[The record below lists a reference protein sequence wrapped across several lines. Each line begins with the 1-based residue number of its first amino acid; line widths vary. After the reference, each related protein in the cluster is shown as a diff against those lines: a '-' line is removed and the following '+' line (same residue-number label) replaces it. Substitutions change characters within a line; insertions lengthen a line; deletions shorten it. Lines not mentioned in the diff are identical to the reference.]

1 MNKAQIFF
9 TFREPHTLETLINQ
23 IGNSNINFQQ
33 KIISYATYKSQSFIK
48 YHNKYLDV
56 HNCQI
61 FTLPQYLPRYIF
73 VLINTKTNTNHPYLL
88 FFNLDDIYITFLIPF
103 GGDFKQAD
111 NITYWASLNEANKIE
126 LTAIYILLEKTIYI
140 RKLGIIE
147 SRQFSLIN
155 CSNISNCIKKMR
167 EIDNMR
173 IGVGEKQELRARYSE
188 YYLHKA
194 IDFLKYYFSLLE
206 NKNFDEAELFLK
218 GGDSKHFGKQRLNT
232 FFKNTK
238 SIIGHLEIFISIYKL
253 YHETRSML
261 FGKIRRNN

>member
-9 TFREPHTLETLINQ
+9 TFRESSTLESTINQ
-23 IGNSNINFQQ
+23 IPGTADYSQ
-33 KIISYATYKSQSFIK
+33 KIISYSTTKGQQFVK
-48 YHNKYLDV
+48 FHNKYLDV
-56 HNCQI
+56 RDCQL
-61 FTLPQYLPRYIF
+61 FTLQQYLPRYIF
-73 VLINTKTNTNHPYLL
+73 VLIQTKTNTNHPYLL

-103 GGDFKQAD
+103 GGDYKQAD
-111 NITYWASLNEANKIE
+111 SSTYWGALDEANQIE

-140 RKLGIIE
+140 RKLGIVD

-167 EIDNMR
+167 EIDKMR
-173 IGVGEKQELRARYSE
+173 VGASEKQELRARYSE

-194 IDFLKYYFSLLE
+194 IDFLKYYFDLLE
-206 NKNFDEAELFLK
+206 NKNFDEAQLFLK

-238 SIIGHLEIFISIYKL
+238 SIIGHLEIFISIYEL
-253 YHETRSML
+253 YHESRMML
-261 FGKIRRNN
+261 FRQ